1 MIKKGKQ
8 KESPFWIS
16 VSDLMSAVLLIFIL
30 VTMSLMYELSS
41 SVRVKSRV
49 YQLLSERLKE
59 AGLKTDIDSRS
70 GTISIADTVLFESN
84 EALFKSGSKIFLNKL
99 IPIISDVLLSDVEIE
114 KEVYAVDIEGYASE
128 QGHMEKDMMILSLQ
142 RSLGVWLHIYDM
154 NQFPNKKKFLKIIKV
169 CGWGNMKATDYRDL
183 PKDRRVVFQL
193 QFRGTMKRLESLLMD
208 KTL

>member
-154 NQFPNKKKFLKIIKV
+154 NQFPNKKKFLKKIDKISVGPRVLFASQVITIIH
-169 CGWGNMKATDYRDL
+169 NEL
-183 PKDRRVVFQL
+183 DR
-193 QFRGTMKRLESLLMD
+193 KE
-208 KTL
+208 